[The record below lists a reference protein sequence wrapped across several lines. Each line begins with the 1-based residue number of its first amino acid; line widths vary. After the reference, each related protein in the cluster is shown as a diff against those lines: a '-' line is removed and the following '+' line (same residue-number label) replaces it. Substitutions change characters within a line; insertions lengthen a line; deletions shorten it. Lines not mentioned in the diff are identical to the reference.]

1 MCKNLAVTLT
11 NCVQQMRLIILFL
24 PLTAVIALSGASIL
38 DAFDQRKVKTVKK
51 CIEKGTPLD
60 NVMQISVD
68 DIILKCEI
76 SPPDYEKYIEVDS
89 VTGQRTCKDTAPW
102 KCRNS
107 VQVYGLI
114 WAYAWGKV
122 PDPTI
127 CDQYEEINT
136 VVKSCKL

>member
-1 MCKNLAVTLT
+1 M
-11 NCVQQMRLIILFL
+11 ILFL
-24 PLTAVIALSGASIL
+24 PLTAVIAHSGASLL
-38 DAFDQRKVKTVKK
+38 DGFDQRKVETSQECIVK
-51 CIEKGTPLD
+51 GSSLD
-60 NVMQISVD
+60 NAMQRSID
-68 DIILKCEI
+68 YMILKCKVTVDI
-76 SPPDYEKYIEVDS
+76 PPGYGKYIDADLI
-89 VTGQRTCKDTAPW
+89 TGQLTCKDTAPW
-102 KCRNS
+102 KCRNA